1 MIFSVQYIRPQRP
14 RGQKKTYAE
23 QATREKLLETLTQS
37 ASLHEFSS
45 ATSPGKRRNTSDEDP
60 KFGNRGSN
68 SNDLGK
74 AVVGERGRGL
84 LCMIRLAV
92 SSLMG
97 PKINSF
103 TSALWATPWGE
114 TQVRDHPG
122 SPRLTS
128 AVPDGGERRRP
139 MLTRPEFCPPPQSK
153 PPVSFDLR

>member
-1 MIFSVQYIRPQRP
+1 MFSVQYIRPQRP
-14 RGQKKTYAE
+14 RRQKKTYAE

-45 ATSPGKRRNTSDEDP
+45 VTSPGKRRNTSDEDP

-68 SNDLGK
+68 PNDLGK

-84 LCMIRLAV
+84 LCMIRLTV

-97 PKINSF
+97 PKINSV
-103 TSALWATPWGE
+103 TSALWGNTLGE
-114 TQVRDHPG
+114 IQVRG

-128 AVPDGGERRRP
+128 ANLCGTRRG
-139 MLTRPEFCPPPQSK
+139 
-153 PPVSFDLR
+153 